1 MYTVR
6 YSPRFALAPANPSEA
21 DMKARIHRVLYDSD
35 MTLTAV
41 NQTAPRL
48 RESEAE
54 PLRIL
59 FCVNWPVDH
68 LREADGTRF
77 SPDYYVPGQPYW
89 FFKHAHNNI
98 DVDVLDCRSFLRLDR
113 VERKWAHCYP
123 SKGTLAWVRSR
134 RYDLILSH
142 GGQIGL
148 VIGLLQSL
156 FPDSSQPPHIM
167 FDVGAIS
174 GGDSGW
180 KNRIVTAGCRLAI
193 RSLAAA
199 ICHSSQQLE
208 FYRAQYP
215 EVAKIA
221 HFIPLGV
228 DTDQFRPEP
237 CAQADEIISV
247 GYAKR
252 DWELLVR
259 AYAGLHTATRLVLLG
274 IPSSQRIS
282 HPGVVCVPRVS
293 IDEMRRRVRRAK
305 FVVLPLEKT
314 DYCVGQQTFLQSM
327 ALGKTVLLPK
337 IPAVCD
343 YIRDGETGFLY
354 EVNSEQDLGR
364 KLQALLSSGET
375 IERVGHAAR
384 DATEAQFSEA
394 MMADRIVGLL
404 RDIVRN
410 GSKPTACLIAR
421 QNQNAQ

>member
-1 MYTVR
+1 M
-6 YSPRFALAPANPSEA
+6 ASE
-21 DMKARIHRVLYDSD
+21 
-35 MTLTAV
+35 TLV
-41 NQTAPRL
+41 NSQVSRL
-48 RESEAE
+48 QVNEGK

-59 FCVNWPVDH
+59 FCVNWPVEH
-68 LREADGTRF
+68 LKEADSNRF
-77 SPDYYVPGQPYW
+77 SPDYNVSGKPYW
-89 FFKHAHNNI
+89 FFKHAPHNI
-98 DVDVLDCRSFLRLDR
+98 DVDVLDCRSFLGLDR
-113 VERKWAHCYP
+113 MEQKLAHCYP
-123 SKGTLAWVRSR
+123 SKGAIAWVRSR
-134 RYDLILSH
+134 RYDAILSH
-142 GGQIGL
+142 GGQMGL

-156 FPDSSQPPHIM
+156 FPYKSQPPHIL

-174 GGDSGW
+174 GGFSGS
-180 KNRIVTAGCRLAI
+180 KNRLITSGCALAV
-193 RSLAAA
+193 RSLAAT

-208 FYRAQYP
+208 FYKAKYQ

-228 DTDQFRPEP
+228 DIEEFHPEP
-237 CAQADEIISV
+237 CTQNDEVICV

-259 AYAGLHTATRLVLLG
+259 AYAGLHTTTRLVLLG
-274 IPSSQRIS
+274 IPSSQNIQQ
-282 HPGVVCVPRVS
+282 PGVVCVPKVN

-364 KLQALLSSGET
+364 KLQTLLSSNEAV
-375 IERVGHAAR
+375 ERVGRAAR
-384 DATEAQFSEA
+384 AESEAQFSEA

-404 RDIVRN
+404 SDLVRN
-410 GSKPTACLIAR
+410 ASTRAPVAVCSR
-421 QNQNAQ
+421 WNS